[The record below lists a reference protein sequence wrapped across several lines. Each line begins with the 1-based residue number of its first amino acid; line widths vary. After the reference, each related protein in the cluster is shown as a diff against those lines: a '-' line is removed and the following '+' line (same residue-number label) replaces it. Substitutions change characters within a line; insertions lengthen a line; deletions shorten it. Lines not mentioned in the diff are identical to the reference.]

1 MAAKKNIHLNS
12 DESSVTFENLT
23 LQLHPTIFQY
33 LSDTKK
39 VKVGEQQSVLEK
51 ALNVGILAALQGRVY
66 ETVKLFNSELSGEYS
81 LLSTH
86 MEVLAASPGMS
97 RRRDIGIGV
106 NMWTGLTLQLEMHR
120 RLESQPHSRSSSE
133 CVRG

>member
-1 MAAKKNIHLNS
+1 MERRGGGGGMEVFAAS
-12 DESSVTFENLT
+12 
-23 LQLHPTIFQY
+23 P
-33 LSDTKK
+33 
-39 VKVGEQQSVLEK
+39 
-51 ALNVGILAALQGRVY
+51 GRGRGR
-66 ETVKLFNSELSGEYS
+66 SRSRSGYRQ
-81 LLSTH
+81 TRG
-86 MEVLAASPGMS
+86 MDIDIWGVLAASPGMS